1 MKKSLYMLAI
11 LTFVFAIA
19 ITGTGCKKA
28 VAPAPAATP
37 PAVEPEPAPPP
48 TPAPTISLSASP
60 SAIERGESSTLSWRT
75 SNASEVT
82 ISGGIG
88 TVSPTGSRSVSPD
101 ASTTYR
107 ATASGPG
114 GVADAEARVT
124 VTAPPAPPP
133 PPRELSDVEFW
144 TTKVKDVFFDFDRYD
159 IRQDARQILMGN
171 ARALAERRH
180 LRFTIEGHC
189 DERGSERYN
198 LALGDKRANAA
209 RDFLISQGV
218 SAGRIDTISYGE
230 ERPFREGSDEAAWA
244 QNRRA
249 HFVLR

>member
-11 LTFVFAIA
+11 ITLVLGIA
-19 ITGTGCKKA
+19 ITGTGCKKTA
-28 VAPAPAATP
+28 APAPVNTP
-37 PAVEPEPAPPP
+37 PAPAPDPAPPP
-48 TPAPTISLSASP
+48 APAPTISLNASP

-75 SNASEVT
+75 GNASEVT

-88 TVSPTGSRSVSPD
+88 TVSPTGRRTVTPD

-114 GVADAEARVT
+114 GVADAEARIT

-144 TTKVKDVFFDFDRYD
+144 TTKVKDVFFDYDKYD
-159 IRQDARQILMGN
+159 IREDGRQALVGN

-198 LALGDKRANAA
+198 LALGDKRANAT
-209 RDFLISQGV
+209 RDYLIAQGV

-230 ERPFREGSDEAAWA
+230 ERPFTEGADEGSWA

>member
-1 MKKSLYMLAI
+1 MS
-11 LTFVFAIA
+11 
-19 ITGTGCKKA
+19 IT
-28 VAPAPAATP
+28 
-37 PAVEPEPAPPP
+37 
-48 TPAPTISLSASP
+48 
-60 SAIERGESSTLSWRT
+60 
-75 SNASEVT
+75 
-82 ISGGIG
+82 GGIG
-88 TVSPTGSRSVSPD
+88 TVSPAGNRRVTPD
-101 ASTTYR
+101 TSTTYR

-124 VTAPPAPPP
+124 VTAPPKPPP

-144 TTKVKDVFFDFDRYD
+144 TTKVKDVFFDFDQYN
-159 IRQDARQILMGN
+159 IREDARRILMDN

-209 RDFLISQGV
+209 RDFLIAQGV

-230 ERPFREGSDEAAWA
+230 ERPFKEGSDEESWA